1 MADIPKRKKKNMA
14 AKTTKEKLEKIENV
28 WNGGRE
34 HGKTDHY
41 RLIFEWVKTGN
52 LSKSEFEQAID
63 LVSTLD
69 EEESRRCWG

>member
-1 MADIPKRKKKNMA
+1 MA
-14 AKTTKEKLEKIENV
+14 AKTTKEKLEKIQSV

-41 RLIFEWVKTGN
+41 SLIFEWVKTGN